1 MPLSVEER
9 MLEKLD
15 QILRVLSLQVA
26 ADTSKSMTDR
36 ARLLKLAGL
45 DNQSIADVLNTSVE
59 TVRTFT
65 THLRRKKR

>member
-1 MPLSVEER
+1 